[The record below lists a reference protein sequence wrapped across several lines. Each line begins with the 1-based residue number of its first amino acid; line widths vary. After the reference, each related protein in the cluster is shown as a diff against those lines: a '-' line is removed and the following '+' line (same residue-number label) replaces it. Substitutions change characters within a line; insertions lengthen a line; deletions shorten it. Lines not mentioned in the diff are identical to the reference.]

1 MMRGTKSGIKSSD
14 YRSAAADESSRIRSR
29 TSQRLQ
35 SAGGVL
41 LPSPLKANRVS
52 SALGGTHQQQHN
64 SSSHSGGSPKSTDE
78 DHHHLHSPKSPSSRA
93 ASGDL
98 PVGHKRVTRSSTTT
112 KRYFYSSFSS
122 FNKTV
127 DALIFIRDLL
137 LIILPEPTLGDLI
150 PISLAPITKLPLES
164 LIIELN

>member
-14 YRSAAADESSRIRSR
+14 YRSAATDESSRIRSR

-35 SAGGVL
+35 SAGGIL

-52 SALGGTHQQQHN
+52 SALAGSTGASHHQQHN
-64 SSSHSGGSPKSTDE
+64 SSSHSGGSPKSGDE
-78 DHHHLHSPKSPSSRA
+78 DHHLHRPKSPNSRA

-112 KRYFYSSFSS
+112 KRYFVFVFFSFITWDAFLEAFKTQNLFCSPLANG
-122 FNKTV
+122 NKFT
-127 DALIFIRDLL
+127 ISR
-137 LIILPEPTLGDLI
+137 II
-150 PISLAPITKLPLES
+150 
-164 LIIELN
+164 NH